1 MQTRTKK
8 TKKKT
13 KKETGG
19 GDPPTDKS
27 GQSVLGL
34 GRKTPW
40 GHKTMMMM
48 QHSTKDDD
56 ATGVL
61 LVREGKHQHG
71 RKDGRR
77 KTMTTTTTT
86 MAVVFA
92 VIVSLFSIAALTRND
107 GKKEFLTP
115 TMKKQ
120 FGNAATRKSNDDDE
134 KTLKEEEEEK
144 KSKNVEQRVF
154 NPLVIIQ
161 RDNEKD
167 ERDLKRIKTVFP
179 SANSIFGVNAG
190 QWPSHLEDAEYGLA
204 PLRIFNRENFKSKTW
219 KIDNN
224 TRRNPENLKGIQ
236 WIESIDQRNPE
247 TGKLGDGRMPIAH
260 HIGCMYAHFNAWRA
274 VDDMAYNKG
283 DDKVYPAWIMEADA
297 YVDKNQMKPR
307 MTRLLQKAPKD
318 YDFLMMKRELFLGLC
333 GPDRPGNCKRSENFI
348 RLGEPGA
355 NAKTTV
361 PDGFE
366 RRIYFYYWP
375 LDGPGA
381 GLSSYAIGPDFSYK
395 AFNFISRKG
404 ADMIDGFIFGKLC
417 RDDYVSEDAANPGN
431 FLLPGIGSALVKP
444 RTKEANTKDNKLKVL
459 NCYLIG
465 DVELVKKEDEEKD
478 EASLGNIKEQ
488 NSVEKEKDTMTL
500 FKAKVHRETTKSSSE
515 EEEEEEEEK
524 KEEKVTDVSIE
535 ASKPTDSSS
544 QIILNAGNSSVT
556 QTVSNNNDGT
566 FSVEVNE
573 KNVDGQGQ
581 GETKTEKITINT
593 TQMPGPFGEMF
604 SSVMSTMTNG
614 GSFDLLQQQAQHK
627 KQRQETNAE
636 ED

>member
-1 MQTRTKK
+1 M
-8 TKKKT
+8 
-13 KKETGG
+13 
-19 GDPPTDKS
+19 
-27 GQSVLGL
+27 
-34 GRKTPW
+34 
-40 GHKTMMMM
+40 MMMM

-77 KTMTTTTTT
+77 RKTTTTTTTTTTT

-92 VIVSLFSIAALTRND
+92 VVVSLFSIAALTRND

-120 FGNAATRKSNDDDE
+120 FGNAATRKSNDDE
-134 KTLKEEEEEK
+134 RTLKEEEEEEK

-355 NAKTTV
+355 NAKKTV

-478 EASLGNIKEQ
+478 EASLGNIIEQ
-488 NSVEKEKDTMTL
+488 NSVEKEKDTVTL
-500 FKAKVHRETTKSSSE
+500 FKAKVHQETTKSSSE
-515 EEEEEEEEK
+515 EEEKEEEEK

-614 GSFDLLQQQAQHK
+614 GSFDLLQQQAQHQ

>member
-1 MQTRTKK
+1 M
-8 TKKKT
+8 
-13 KKETGG
+13 
-19 GDPPTDKS
+19 
-27 GQSVLGL
+27 
-34 GRKTPW
+34 
-40 GHKTMMMM
+40 MMMM

-77 KTMTTTTTT
+77 KTTTTTTTTTTT

-92 VIVSLFSIAALTRND
+92 VVVSLFSIAALTRND

-120 FGNAATRKSNDDDE
+120 FGNAATRKSNNDE
-134 KTLKEEEEEK
+134 RTLKEEEEEK

-355 NAKTTV
+355 NAKKTV

-478 EASLGNIKEQ
+478 EASLGNIKEEK
-488 NSVEKEKDTMTL
+488 SVEKEKDTVTL
-500 FKAKVHRETTKSSSE
+500 FKAKVHQETTKSSS
-515 EEEEEEEEK
+515 EEEEEEEK

-614 GSFDLLQQQAQHK
+614 GSFDLLQQQAQHQ